1 MTMNPGKP
9 GRVAGLRYVV
19 ARLLV
24 CTAVFAVFALTGAA
38 RAEPVRL
45 LVLGDSLAA
54 GYGLPAEDGFTAQ
67 LQQVL
72 QESGHDVIVQNGG
85 VSGDTT
91 AGGWARLEWALMD
104 GADAVIVEL
113 GANDMLRGID
123 PGSARSNLS
132 AILATLH
139 QRGIPT
145 MVAGM
150 RAPQNLGAT
159 YVTAF
164 ESMYPELAQQYDA
177 ILYPF
182 FLEGVA
188 GEAWLNQEDGIHPN
202 RTGVRHIIENMM
214 PAVLELLAEVEPEF

>member
-1 MTMNPGKP
+1 MKWT
-9 GRVAGLRYVV
+9 GLTYVV

-24 CTAVFAVFALTGAA
+24 CTALFAPLGFSGAA
-38 RAEPVRL
+38 AADPVRL

-54 GYGLPAEDGFTAQ
+54 GYGLPAQDGFTAQ

-72 QESGHDVIVQNGG
+72 QDSGHDVVVQNGG

-132 AILATLH
+132 AILSTLH
-139 QRGIPT
+139 DRGIPT
-145 MVAGM
+145 LVAGM

-164 ESMYPELAQQYDA
+164 ESMYPDLAAQYDA
-177 ILYPF
+177 LYYPF

-188 GEAWLNQEDGIHPN
+188 GEAWLNQDDGMHPN
-202 RTGVRHIIENMM
+202 RTGVRHIVGAIM
-214 PAVLELLAEVEPEF
+214 PSVLELLAEVETES

>member
-1 MTMNPGKP
+1 MTKKWTGF
-9 GRVAGLRYVV
+9 RYVV

-24 CTAVFAVFALTGAA
+24 CTALFGPLGLSGAA
-38 RAEPVRL
+38 AADPVRL

-72 QESGHDVIVQNGG
+72 QDSGHDVVVQNGG

-132 AILATLH
+132 AILSTLH
-139 QRGIPT
+139 DRGIPT
-145 MVAGM
+145 LVAGM

-164 ESMYPELAQQYDA
+164 EGMYSDLAEQYDA
-177 ILYPF
+177 LLYPF

-188 GEAWLNQEDGIHPN
+188 GEAWLNQDDGIHPN
-202 RTGVRHIIENMM
+202 RTGVRHIVEAIL
-214 PAVLELLAEVEPEF
+214 PSVLKLLAEVDAES